1 MNALTITLTLLQP
14 LLIGQLGAGEE
25 NSAISFNY
33 IAGSTIRGALIGRYM
48 ERNGVEI
55 DLTDQAMRRLFFT
68 NDVSYLN
75 SYPQDE
81 TGNRTLPTPRSWRV
95 ESEEVPIEIMP
106 NDVIEITD
114 TAVVD
119 IAEMAEPESI
129 SDPFCS
135 VQEDG
140 TTLYTPKRHTGL
152 HNASTERYIKQ
163 ENDSFVFR
171 YDALAAGQTFC
182 GVIISEDQTL
192 LKTLSAL
199 LDQPDL
205 FLGRSRSAGYGHTKI
220 SAVEL
225 VTDWHEYPLPALD
238 NAPEKAPEKL
248 TLTLLS
254 DAILRDANGQYTVDL
269 LKSQPFS
276 QLEHSTIEVST
287 AFTAIGFTGGFNRKW
302 GLPLPQVPIIKAGS
316 VWTFRHS
323 APLEKALQVL
333 VATRVGERTLDG
345 FGRVALNW
353 QQHSHLEK
361 RAPKVDAKPAIVVTL
376 GGTAQTLAARMVERL
391 YRQALDQR
399 LMQHVAGSLAIGGT
413 LPENTQLS
421 RLRLIVRR
429 AWRNPELG
437 MTLIKNFLQ
446 KLKPTAKNQYLRA
459 QIDRQSLLQWLEEGW
474 QDDKLWKTYF
484 YISSTDL
491 PQIGDVQA
499 QESAELK
506 LEYTVRLVDA
516 LCNKTIRSQ
525 QAEQQTQQATRQRA
539 EVTS

>member
-1 MNALTITLTLLQP
+1 MNALTFTLTLLQP

-48 ERNGVEI
+48 ERNGVKV
-55 DLTDQAMRRLFFT
+55 DLTDEAMRRLFFT
-68 NDVSYLN
+68 NAVSYLN

-119 IAEMAEPESI
+119 IAEMDDPASL

-135 VQEDG
+135 VQEEG
-140 TTLYTPKRHTGL
+140 TTLYTPKRQTGL
-152 HNASTERYIKQ
+152 HNASTERYVKR

-171 YDALAAGQTFC
+171 YDALAARQMFR

-192 LKTLSAL
+192 LETLRAL

-225 VTDWHEYPLPALD
+225 VTDWHEYSLPDPD
-238 NAPEKAPEKL
+238 NVPEKAAEKL

-269 LKSQPFS
+269 LESQPFS
-276 QLEHSTIEVST
+276 QLDRAAIEVST

-316 VWTFRHS
+316 VWTFPHS
-323 APLEKALQVL
+323 APLEKALQAL
-333 VATRVGERTLDG
+333 VATGMGERSLDG

-353 QQHSHLEK
+353 QQYSHLEK
-361 RAPKVDAKPAIVVTL
+361 RAPKIDPKRATIVPL

-399 LMQHVAGSLAIGGT
+399 LVQHVAGGLSIGGT
-413 LPENTQLS
+413 VPENTQLS
-421 RLRLIVRR
+421 RLRIIVRR
-429 AWRNPELG
+429 AWRNHDLDA
-437 MTLIKNFLQ
+437 MLIKNFLQ

-484 YISSTDL
+484 YISPTDL

-499 QESAELK
+499 QANAALK

-516 LCNKTIRSQ
+516 LCNKAIRSQ
-525 QAEQQTQQATRQRA
+525 QADQQTQQATRERA